1 MQDLLESNKKPFQ
14 MKIWKLLRAIRTFY
28 KMTFLVQTIIIK
40 HIKRGWL
47 IITRRNVGTNEMV
60 IVHTKVKYYC
70 VMLSN
75 NNFGVTALFLFCFCT
90 RVIAFLSNRISS
102 HIAIYNKNS
111 KKYPTIIT
119 HEVFRNLIYIYSNQ
133 SNTKSYENISY
144 PL

>member
-14 MKIWKLLRAIRTFY
+14 MKIWKLLRAIQTFY

-47 IITRRNVGTNEMV
+47 IITRRNVDKMV

-102 HIAIYNKNS
+102 HIAIY
-111 KKYPTIIT
+111 KKKLQDISNYHNPWSII
-119 HEVFRNLIYIYSNQ
+119 RNHLKYFLSFVSYLIDL
-133 SNTKSYENISY
+133 ENWT
-144 PL
+144 